1 MSIIDFLQTR
11 TGQNL
16 VAVLITIIIGLAF
29 LRNRSKRKKQAA
41 SVPSAQWTI
50 SQRYMYLNA
59 VIISCTSL
67 EELHQVKKLVKGF
80 ARETFSELPTIKER
94 HRYTSRLLESYYSK
108 ETSFTQIAD
117 KVALCAN

>member
-1 MSIIDFLQTR
+1 MSIIEFFQTHI
-11 TGQNL
+11 GQNL
-16 VAVLITIIIGLAF
+16 VAVATIITIGLVF
-29 LRNRSKRKKQAA
+29 LRNRSKRKQTPR
-41 SVPSAQWTI
+41 VPSAKWTI

-59 VIISCTSL
+59 LILSCTSL

-80 ARETFSELPTIKER
+80 ARETFSELPTLKER

-108 ETSFTQIAD
+108 ETSFTQLAD

>member
-1 MSIIDFLQTR
+1 MSIIEFFQTR

-16 VAVLITIIIGLAF
+16 VAVATIITIGLVF
-29 LRNRSKRKKQAA
+29 LRNRSKRKQTLR
-41 SVPSAQWTI
+41 VPSAQWTI

-59 VIISCTSL
+59 VILSCTSL

-80 ARETFSELPTIKER
+80 ARETFSELPTLKER

-108 ETSFTQIAD
+108 ETSFTQVSD

>member
-1 MSIIDFLQTR
+1 MSIIDFIQTR

-16 VAVLITIIIGLAF
+16 VAVLITIMIGLAF
-29 LRNRSKRKKQAA
+29 LRRRAKGKTGTHT
-41 SVPSAQWTI
+41 PSALWTI

-59 VIISCTSL
+59 VILSCTSL
-67 EELHQVKKLVKGF
+67 EELQQVKKLVKGF
-80 ARETFSELPTIKER
+80 ARETFSELPTLKER

-117 KVALCAN
+117 NVALCAN